1 MYLLDFRRRVPLLIS
16 PYPHNIHFFLPAF
29 ILLILLSFPRALRC
43 GMGRADG
50 ALDREVELGEAGF
63 VTARRSAALA
73 VAPKP
78 ISLVRL
84 FFSCMVAGG
93 VQYGWALQLS
103 LLTPYVQTLGLSH
116 ALSSLMWLCGPVA
129 GFVVQPCVGLW
140 SDRCR
145 AKIGRRRPFILAG
158 CLLISLAVIVIAF
171 SSDIGYKLGD
181 TKEDCSVYHG
191 SRLKAAIVFVLG
203 FWMLDLSNN
212 AVQGPARAMMAD
224 LSGPH
229 GCSAAN
235 AIFAAWM
242 AIGNILG
249 YSSGASGEWHK
260 WFPFLKNKA
269 CCEACANLKGAFL
282 VAVVFLLCCVTVTM
296 IVAKEEPL
304 QSVKGS
310 NEAAEQ
316 RVGIMD
322 IFRSIKNLPPGMPS
336 VLLVTSLTWLS
347 WFPFI
352 LYDTDWMGRE
362 VFHGEPKGTTA
373 QSKAYYNG
381 VRAGAFGLLIN
392 SVVLGVTSFLVE
404 PMCRKFTPRLVW
416 TSSNFFMFLC
426 MSATAIISTW
436 SLHSYHGS
444 IQDVIISPDGRVKAA
459 AIVIFAVL
467 GVPLAILYSVPFA
480 VTAQLAANE
489 GGGQGLCTG
498 VLNISIVVP
507 QVIIALGAGPWDAI
521 FHQGNIPA
529 FALAAAFA
537 FVCGVVGLFILPRL
551 SGKSFKTV
559 GMGGGH

>member
-1 MYLLDFRRRVPLLIS
+1 MRSTERSQGGEMELAGARVSVPNNV
-16 PYPHNIHFFLPAF
+16 PTTTTT
-29 ILLILLSFPRALRC
+29 
-43 GMGRADG
+43 M
-50 ALDREVELGEAGF
+50 
-63 VTARRSAALA
+63 TTT
-73 VAPKP
+73 KP

-140 SDRCR
+140 SDRCHSR
-145 AKIGRRRPFILAG
+145 FGKRRPFILVG
-158 CLLISLAVIVIAF
+158 CLLISTAVIVIAF
-171 SSDIGYKLGD
+171 SSDIGFKLGD
-181 TKEDCSVYHG
+181 TKEHCSVYHG
-191 SRLKAAIVFVLG
+191 PRWRAAFVFVAG

-212 AVQGPARAMMAD
+212 AVQGPARALMAD
-224 LSGPH
+224 LSGHH
-229 GCSAAN
+229 GTNAAN

-260 WFPFLKNKA
+260 WLPFLSNKA

-282 VAVVFLLCCVTVTM
+282 VAVVFLIICVMVTFV
-296 IVAKEEPL
+296 VAKEVPL
-304 QSVKGS
+304 PSVKGS
-310 NEAAEQ
+310 TEAEDD

-322 IFRSIKNLPPGMPS
+322 IFKSIKNLPQGMPS

-362 VFHGEPKGTTA
+362 VFHGSPKGTPA
-373 QSKAYYNG
+373 QMKAYNDG
-381 VRAGAFGLLIN
+381 IRAGAFGLLLN

-404 PMCRKFTPRLVW
+404 PMCRKFTPRIVW
-416 TSSNFFMFLC
+416 VSSNFFVFIC
-426 MSATAIISTW
+426 MAATAIISTW
-436 SLHSYHGS
+436 SLHTYHGN
-444 IQDVIISPDGRVKAA
+444 IQDVIITPDGKVKAVA
-459 AIVIFAVL
+459 LFVFSVL

-480 VTAQLAANE
+480 VTAQLAANQ

-498 VLNISIVVP
+498 VLNISIVIP

-521 FHQGNIPA
+521 FNKGNIPA
-529 FALAAAFA
+529 FAFASGIA
-537 FVCGVVGLFILPRL
+537 FVCGIVGLFKLPRL
-551 SGKSFKTV
+551 SRSNFKAS
-559 GMGGGH
+559 MGGMH